1 LRANFLA
8 LINRAVDQTGAED
21 GNSDVVLVQA
31 APQRFAEPAPGSVVG
46 GMTVRPKAAI
56 PPPAREQIA
65 DNPIKPPRTEPIRI
79 GNMVQESKLI
89 HRVEPVY
96 PEQALRDGIQGT
108 VRLLITINEEGFVY
122 ELKAVDGNN
131 PILEAAAID
140 AVKQWQYSPTLLN
153 GEPVAAQ
160 TTVTVLFNM
169 K

>member
-1 LRANFLA
+1 
-8 LINRAVDQTGAED
+8 
-21 GNSDVVLVQA
+21 
-31 APQRFAEPAPGSVVG
+31 
-46 GMTVRPKAAI
+46 MTVRPKAAI

-96 PEQALRDGIQGT
+96 PEQAKSIGLQGI
-108 VRLLITINEEGFVY
+108 VKLSITINEEGFVY
-122 ELKAVDGNN
+122 ELKVESGH
-131 PILEAAAID
+131 PILVEAAIE

-160 TTVTVLFNM
+160 TTVTVVFNL